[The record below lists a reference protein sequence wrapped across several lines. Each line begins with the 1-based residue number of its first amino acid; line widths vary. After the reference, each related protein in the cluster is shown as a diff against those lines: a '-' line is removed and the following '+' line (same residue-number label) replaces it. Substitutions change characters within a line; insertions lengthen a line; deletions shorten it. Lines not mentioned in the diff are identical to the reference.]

1 MWRSTTATLFL
12 TSALAFGTATDLPRN
27 PESVDFGGFNR
38 EKTEELGVVASSSA
52 WGYTDQGRVPRDDK
66 PQDKY
71 VRTDAV
77 ACNGLNDLDT
87 VGDITIAPGACPDGS
102 QDITITPACDGT
114 WLDALWVQRV
124 RDDGSFADPEQ
135 VSEDQCVTPADIAD
149 EARQEFASM
158 TIPAPEATFQGTRP
172 LLVNVHYP
180 AYTTAT
186 PVDREVTLLGV
197 SVVIRAEPV
206 EYTWDF
212 DDPYSPGGGTVTT
225 TDPGRPWYDGEPW
238 PDAGWIGHTYT
249 RLGDPDSDSGTSV
262 DDWGNWYRSD
272 VTTAL
277 TTTWQGRFRVQG
289 TSAWT
294 DIPGNVTT
302 TSTTTPAA
310 VSEART
316 RLVCDSAHGS
326 TC

>member
-1 MWRSTTATLFL
+1 L
-12 TSALAFGTATDLPRN
+12 TISAVILLSALTIPANAADSWGRADDANDEFIAGRSGNGWQHTADGP
-27 PESVDFGGFNR
+27 
-38 EKTEELGVVASSSA
+38 VATS
-52 WGYTDQGRVPRDDK
+52 DE

-71 VRTDAV
+71 VRASET
-77 ACNGLNDLDT
+77 ACIEAGEMDFIES
-87 VGDITIAPGACPDGS
+87 ITTAPGVCPEDANAFR
-102 QDITITPACDGT
+102 ITPACDGT

-124 RDDGSFADPEQ
+124 RDDGSFEDPEQ